1 MDTLFHILKETNCNE
16 IMQGCNVWLLFFFV
30 FLSPRNICSGWN
42 QYKCR
47 K

>member
-16 IMQGCNVWLLFFFV
+16 IMQGCNVWLLFFV
-30 FLSPRNICSGWN
+30 SFLSPRNICSGWN